1 MKFCNMNV
9 LMSILLISILILV
22 IKCFISNKTKE
33 GFVYSRCA
41 VNPGGAWSGPNSDGL
56 YYKYYSSNKKKDA
69 AYATLCLPAEKKLR
83 DSQAA
88 AAPDT
93 SSTGLTD
100 SQARSY
106 LAKYP
111 DLQNAFGSDL
121 EQAKSHWISN
131 GKGEGRTWESAGV
144 PAAAVAGN
152 GCIPHDTAGKGYEV
166 VTCDSPTNPWP
177 VLARKVSCTN
187 NAAGG
192 NSIGWS
198 LKTRSSKAP
207 ERKKQCLDKGGIG
220 KDTSGTQS
228 DLIRKSRLGE
238 ISAKDNDGWVKDVND
253 ENRWKC
259 DEYSNNNN
267 FCKDHRCS
275 IEPDQNTYENK
286 WERCG
291 DNGEWCTKRS
301 QGGLTDS
308 NKRKTACIT
317 TKNFSDED
325 RMNKSESVGWMCT
338 AEGKNWLGNTS
349 ICKSHKCNTDPTDY
363 DKDRNIW
370 KICDTDKY
378 CTRTIQK
385 QKIDSDKREEACKQ
399 ATQAKLAG
407 GIPDTLSTGLTDA
420 QARSY
425 LAKYPDLQKAFGT
438 EGIAAAKSH
447 WISHGKG
454 EGRTWESAG
463 VPGAS
468 STGLS
473 PNDCSCNDEDIKK
486 NIKDIMSNAQEKL
499 KIDIASGTFTC
510 VASNGI
516 TPATCPW
523 DK

>member
-1 MKFCNMNV
+1 MNCDNMNV
-9 LMSILLISILILV
+9 LMCVLLIIILILV

-41 VNPGGAWSGPNSDGL
+41 ANPGGAWSGPNSDGL

-69 AYATLCLPAEKKLR
+69 AYATLCVPAEKELR
-83 DSQAA
+83 DSQVAA
-88 AAPDT
+88 AA
-93 SSTGLTD
+93 
-100 SQARSY
+100 
-106 LAKYP
+106 
-111 DLQNAFGSDL
+111 
-121 EQAKSHWISN
+121 
-131 GKGEGRTWESAGV
+131 
-144 PAAAVAGN
+144 AAAVAAVASSTPAPAPAPAPAVAGN
-152 GCIPHDTAGKGYEV
+152 
-166 VTCDSPTNPWP
+166 
-177 VLARKVSCTN
+177 
-187 NAAGG
+187 
-192 NSIGWS
+192 
-198 LKTRSSKAP
+198 
-207 ERKKQCLDKGGIG
+207 
-220 KDTSGTQS
+220 
-228 DLIRKSRLGE
+228 
-238 ISAKDNDGWVKDVND
+238 DNDGWVKDVND

-308 NKRKTACIT
+308 IKRKIACIT

-349 ICKSHKCNTDPTDY
+349 ICKSHKCNTNPTDY

-407 GIPDTLSTGLTDA
+407 APDTSTPAPAPAVVPPKELTNSEA
-420 QARSY
+420 QSY
-425 LAKYPDLQKAFGT
+425 FGST
-438 EGIAAAKSH
+438 
-447 WISHGKG
+447 
-454 EGRTWESAG
+454 
-463 VPGAS
+463 PGAS

-499 KIDIASGTFTC
+499 KIDIESGTFTC